1 MLSNACCIYCEDY
14 CFRRWRGTKSEKPNE
29 VIRLPIVIS
38 VLIMIAFLAVS
49 TVFIY
54 YLDAFSGPP
63 GTGLDWFH
71 SFYFSYMSFT
81 TIGLGDVM
89 PNNAT
94 FAPIVSILFFLGL
107 PILKVV
113 NRMTYLTVE
122 NGAFGMLTVIE
133 NRIDNY
139 WEGKQPSSG
148 EVENGAKEENAKETD
163 KDEIPAEWVNNITI
177 HSIATFM
184 KANKDVYGGSFGK
197 VNLRAADV
205 LPQNEQDTIPAEWV
219 NNITIH
225 SIATFMKANKDVYG
239 GSFGKV
245 NLRAADVLPQ
255 NEQDTVLSRRSHR

>member
-1 MLSNACCIYCEDY
+1 M
-14 CFRRWRGTKSEKPNE
+14 
-29 VIRLPIVIS
+29 
-38 VLIMIAFLAVS
+38 
-49 TVFIY
+49 TVFVY
-54 YLDAFSGPP
+54 YLDEISGPP

-107 PILKVV
+107 PIMKVV
-113 NRMTYLTVE
+113 NRMTYITME

-139 WEGKQPSSG
+139 WKGKQPVIA
-148 EVENGAKEENAKETD
+148 EVETGKIERKTIAAED
-163 KDEIPAEWVNNITI
+163 SYEIPAEWVNNVTI

-184 KANKDVYGGSFGK
+184 KSNRDVYGGSFGK
-197 VNLRAADV
+197 VHLRTADV
-205 LPQNEQDTIPAEWV
+205 LSP
-219 NNITIH
+219 
-225 SIATFMKANKDVYG
+225 
-239 GSFGKV
+239 
-245 NLRAADVLPQ
+245 